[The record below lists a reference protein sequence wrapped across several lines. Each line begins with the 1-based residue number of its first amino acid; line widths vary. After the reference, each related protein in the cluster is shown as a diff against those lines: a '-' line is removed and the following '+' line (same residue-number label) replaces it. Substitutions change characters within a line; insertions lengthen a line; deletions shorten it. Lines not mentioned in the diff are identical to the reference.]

1 MKDMELGF
9 VGFGEAAFEMASGL
23 NREGIDRFYAYDALL
38 DNPNFSD
45 RIRERA
51 SKANVLLLESADEVL
66 KVCSIVIA
74 AVPADKTLEVAQSL
88 AASYKK
94 DLVYVDVSASTPEI
108 KKQVASVVEGRGAL
122 FVDAAMLGPLPVY
135 QHRVPI
141 SASGSGAGSFI
152 KTMTGYGMQITKISD
167 HPGDA
172 SALKLIRSIYMKGIA
187 GLMVEFL
194 EAAKKYGVEE
204 AAISSID
211 ETMNAKTFVETMNR
225 LVTGSALH
233 AKRRAVEL
241 GGSIEMLQE
250 SDIDASISI
259 AAQKKLERLAQLDI
273 PEKYKGSKPDTW
285 EEILDLLMEG
295 KEVHHR

>member
-1 MKDMELGF
+1 M
-9 VGFGEAAFEMASGL
+9 
-23 NREGIDRFYAYDALL
+23 
-38 DNPNFSD
+38 
-45 RIRERA
+45 
-51 SKANVLLLESADEVL
+51 
-66 KVCSIVIA
+66 
-74 AVPADKTLEVAQSL
+74 
-88 AASYKK
+88 
-94 DLVYVDVSASTPEI
+94 DVSASTPEI